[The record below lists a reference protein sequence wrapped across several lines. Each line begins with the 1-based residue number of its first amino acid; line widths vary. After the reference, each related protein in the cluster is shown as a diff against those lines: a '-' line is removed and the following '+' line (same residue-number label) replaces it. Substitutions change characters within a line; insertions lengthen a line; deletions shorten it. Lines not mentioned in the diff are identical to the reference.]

1 MKKTLRHIF
10 MTRIGL
16 WQATYFIGAI
26 ALILYFFPREEKSE
40 YVFQEGKPWKY
51 GLLTAA
57 YDFPI
62 YKSEAQLKH
71 EQDSVI
77 KTLRPFFTEESRV
90 GTEQINNF
98 KREHPELLQN
108 AESAD
113 AYRYVLQAL
122 SEVYKR
128 GIIATDTYN
137 SLIHKGTPGVRIIN
151 RNTVKEE
158 CEVSDLLSLRSAYEY
173 IMAHATAK
181 QQKILNTCN
190 LNNYLSENL
199 TYDSLKSQ
207 NAQYELLQRIPS
219 SIGMVQK
226 GEKIINR
233 GDIVTPRTFLILE
246 SLETVNQRNNTRT
259 HQQEMF
265 IMLGQAIV
273 IICLFIFLYRYLAIF
288 YPRTFND
295 PKKLAFIMIMIT
307 GTTVICY
314 FLCGMF
320 TTSGMYLVPFA
331 ILPITIVVFL
341 KKSIALISSLIS
353 ILLCAFAVPYPLEF
367 IFLQMA
373 VTVTAINNM
382 KELVRRSQLLRCVIL
397 IYVTYCFTYT
407 GYTLIFEE
415 WTKLDPQLFFYLGI
429 NCVLLFF
436 TYLLIYLLEKVFG
449 FVSTV
454 TLVELSDINLPIF
467 RQLSETCPGTF
478 QHSMQVSNLAT
489 EAADSI
495 GAQAQLVRTGA
506 LYHDIG
512 KMANPP
518 FFTENQN
525 GVNPHTNLPYDES
538 AQIVISLV
546 KDGVKIAEK
555 LNLPQTI
562 IDFIK
567 THHGT
572 SKAKYFYNSYVNE
585 HPDEE
590 VNEELFTYP
599 GPNPF
604 TKEQALLMMAD
615 AVEAASRSL
624 KEYTEENIS
633 KLVNTIIDSQIADG
647 LLNNSPIS
655 FRDIRD
661 VKEAFIE
668 KLKTMYHTRI
678 SYPELQKK

>member
-512 KMANPP
+512 KMANPT

-525 GVNPHTNLPYDES
+525 GVNPHTNLPYEES
-538 AQIVISLV
+538 AQIVISHV

-604 TKEQALLMMAD
+604 YQRTGIAHD
-615 AVEAASRSL
+615 GRCSRSGVA
-624 KEYTEENIS
+624 KPE
-633 KLVNTIIDSQIADG
+633 
-647 LLNNSPIS
+647 
-655 FRDIRD
+655 
-661 VKEAFIE
+661 
-668 KLKTMYHTRI
+668 RI
-678 SYPELQKK
+678 YRRKYLETGQHDYR

>member
-16 WQATYFIGAI
+16 CQTAYFIGAI

-62 YKSEAQLKH
+62 YKSEEQLKH
-71 EQDSVI
+71 EQDSVV
-77 KTLRPFFTEESRV
+77 KTLRPFFTEEPSV
-90 GTEQINNF
+90 GTAQINNF
-98 KREHPELLQN
+98 KREHQSLLQS

-113 AYRYVLQAL
+113 AYRYVLKAL
-122 SEVYKR
+122 AAVYQR
-128 GIIATDTYN
+128 GIIDTDTYN
-137 SLIHKGTPGVRIIN
+137 SLIHNGTPGVRIVS

-158 CEVSDLLSLRSAYEY
+158 CEVSELLSLRSAYEY
-173 IMAHATAK
+173 IMTHATV
-181 QQKILNTCN
+181 QQQQILNSCN

-207 NAQYELLQRIPS
+207 NARYELLQRIPS

-233 GDIVTPRTFLILE
+233 GDIVTPHTYLILQ
-246 SLETVNQRNNTRT
+246 SFETVNQRNNTRT
-259 HQQEMF
+259 HQQELF
-265 IMLGQAIV
+265 IMLGQALV
-273 IICLFIFLYRYLAIF
+273 IICLLIFLYRYLAIF

-314 FLCGMF
+314 LLCGMF

-353 ILLCAFAVPYPLEF
+353 ILLCAFVVPYPLEF
-367 IFLQMA
+367 IFLQTA

-397 IYVTYCFTYT
+397 IFVTYCFTYT
-407 GYTLIFEE
+407 GYTLIFED

-429 NCVLLFF
+429 NCGLLFF

-467 RQLSETCPGTF
+467 RQLSEVCPGTF

-489 EAADSI
+489 EAADCI

-512 KMANPP
+512 KMANPT

-525 GVNPHTNLPYDES
+525 GVNPHNGLPYEES
-538 AQIVISLV
+538 AQIVISHV

-567 THHGT
+567 THHGR

-604 TKEQALLMMAD
+604 TKEQAILMMAD

-633 KLVNTIIDSQIADG
+633 KLVNSIIDSQIADG

-655 FRDIRD
+655 FRDICD
-661 VKEAFIE
+661 VKAAFIE

-678 SYPELQKK
+678 SYPELHKK

>member
-16 WQATYFIGAI
+16 WQATYFVGAI

-137 SLIHKGTPGVRIIN
+137 SLIHKGTPGVRIIS

-181 QQKILNTCN
+181 QQKMLNTCN

-512 KMANPP
+512 KMANPT

-525 GVNPHTNLPYDES
+525 GVNPHTNLPYEES
-538 AQIVISLV
+538 AQIVISHV

>member
-1 MKKTLRHIF
+1 MPDGLFYWCHCTHSLFFPKRREIGICFSGRKTLEIR
-10 MTRIGL
+10 
-16 WQATYFIGAI
+16 
-26 ALILYFFPREEKSE
+26 
-40 YVFQEGKPWKY
+40 
-51 GLLTAA
+51 TA
-57 YDFPI
+57 DRGIRLSI
-62 YKSEAQLKH
+62 YKSEEQLKH
-71 EQDSVI
+71 EQDSVV
-77 KTLRPFFTEESRV
+77 KTLRPFFTEEPSV
-90 GTEQINNF
+90 GTAQINNF
-98 KREHPELLQN
+98 KREHQSLLQS

-113 AYRYVLQAL
+113 AYRYVLKAL
-122 SEVYKR
+122 AEVYQR
-128 GIIATDTYN
+128 GIIDTGTYN
-137 SLIHKGTPGVRIIN
+137 SLIHNGTPGVRIVS

-158 CEVSDLLSLRSAYEY
+158 CEVSELLSLRSAYEY
-173 IMAHATAK
+173 IMTHATV
-181 QQKILNTCN
+181 QQQQILNSCN

-207 NAQYELLQRIPS
+207 NARYELLQRIPS

-233 GDIVTPRTFLILE
+233 GDIVTPHTYLILQ
-246 SLETVNQRNNTRT
+246 SFETVNQRNNTRT
-259 HQQEMF
+259 HQQELF
-265 IMLGQAIV
+265 IMLGQALV
-273 IICLFIFLYRYLAIF
+273 IICLLIFLYRYLAIF

-314 FLCGMF
+314 LLCGMF

-353 ILLCAFAVPYPLEF
+353 ILLCAFVVPYPLEF
-367 IFLQMA
+367 IFLQTA

-397 IYVTYCFTYT
+397 IFVTYCFTYT
-407 GYTLIFEE
+407 GYTLIFED

-429 NCVLLFF
+429 NCGLLFF

-467 RQLSETCPGTF
+467 RQLSEVCPGTF

-489 EAADSI
+489 EAADCI

-512 KMANPP
+512 KMANPT

-525 GVNPHTNLPYDES
+525 GVNPHNGLPYEES
-538 AQIVISLV
+538 AQIVISHV

-567 THHGT
+567 THHGR

-604 TKEQALLMMAD
+604 TKEQAILMMAD

-633 KLVNTIIDSQIADG
+633 KLVNSIIDSQIADG
-647 LLNNSPIS
+647 LLNNT
-655 FRDIRD
+655 RYLRVDICD
-661 VKEAFIE
+661 VKAAFIE

-678 SYPELQKK
+678 SYPELRKK

>member
-373 VTVTAINNM
+373 VTVTVINNM

-415 WTKLDPQLFFYLGI
+415 WNKLDPQLFFYLGI

-512 KMANPP
+512 KMANPT

-525 GVNPHTNLPYDES
+525 GVNPHTNLPYEES
-538 AQIVISLV
+538 AQIVISHV